1 MTDQLL
7 STRRAAAHLGRSY
20 QWFRTLVR
28 QGRGPTPA
36 VHGNRGA
43 SHFFEIAELDR
54 WGALHGRNECLPPV
68 LPSPRRALTRSRD
81 VIENTI
87 VECDAVAETTDD
99 PMERAEAQGMA
110 SALRWALGERT
121 SLGAVWRSEPASG
134 DECEVCGDEGCP
146 VCGKPTASML
156 AE

>member
-36 VHGNRGA
+36 VHGHRGA
-43 SHFFEIAELDR
+43 THFFDIVELDR
-54 WGALHGRNECLPPV
+54 WGALCTKNECIPPAGPV
-68 LPSPRRALTRSRD
+68 QRSRA

-87 VECDAVAETTDD
+87 AEIDGLFAASTDLA
-99 PMERAEAQGMA
+99 ERDRLYTLAR
-110 SALRWALGERT
+110 ALRWTIGEVQT
-121 SLGAVWRSEPASG
+121 LTLVHGAAVTT
-134 DECEVCGDEGCP
+134 
-146 VCGKPTASML
+146 K
-156 AE
+156 